1 VRLEPRALALG
12 GLAVVVAAAAAV
24 VLSGGAPSARRV
36 EELFVESGPWGP
48 VVFVVSIVL
57 VQPLGVPGIVWMAP
71 AGLIWPIPVAI
82 ALSWLGNMGASSV
95 GFAFARW
102 MGRDWVAARI
112 PPRLVA
118 LDTRLGHRGVAPVVG
133 LRILTGGLAPA
144 DWLLGLSSVR
154 WRTFLAGTAI
164 GMVPGVTMAVVAGG
178 GVLGWALDQPPWLLG
193 VLGVLAVMG
202 LAALVVLRHRLDAVA
217 RSLRARVEAAA
228 RADRT

>member
-1 VRLEPRALALG
+1 VRLEPRVLALG
-12 GLAVVVAAAAAV
+12 GLAVVVVASAAV
-24 VLSGGAPSARRV
+24 VLSGGAPSAGRV

-48 VVFVVSIVL
+48 VVFVVSIVAI
-57 VQPLGVPGIVWMAP
+57 QPLGVPGIVWMAP

-118 LDTRLGHRGVAPVVG
+118 LDARLGHRGVAPVVG

-154 WRTFLAGTAI
+154 WRTFLVGTAI

-193 VLGVLAVMG
+193 VLVAVGALA
-202 LAALVVLRHRLDAVA
+202 LAAVVVLRHRLDAVA
-217 RSLRARVEAAA
+217 RRLRARVETAA
-228 RADRT
+228 RTGRP

>member
-1 VRLEPRALALG
+1 VRLGPRALALG
-12 GLAVVVAAAAAV
+12 GLAVVVVASAAL
-24 VLSGGAPSARRV
+24 VLANGAPSASRM

-57 VQPLGVPGIVWMAP
+57 IQPLGVPGILWMAP

-82 ALSWLGNMGASSV
+82 GLSWLGNMGASSV

-102 MGRDWVAARI
+102 IGRDWVAARI

-118 LDTRLGHRGVAPVVG
+118 LDARLGHRGIAPVVG
-133 LRILTGGLAPA
+133 LRLLTGGLAPA

-154 WRTFLAGTAI
+154 WRVFLVGTAI

-178 GVLGWALDQPPWLLG
+178 GVLGWALDQPPWTLG
-193 VLGVLAVMG
+193 VLGALAAAGV
-202 LAALVVLRHRLDAVA
+202 AALVTWRHRLDAVA
-217 RSLRARVEAAA
+217 RRLRSRVEAAA
-228 RADRT
+228 RTDRS